1 MKKLTVFVFALALAL
16 PTFAN
21 PALFSKYEATR
32 QALLKS
38 SLGDVQKSAKALSA
52 EATKAKNATVAQQAD
67 AVAKSADL
75 DKARLAFSTLSN
87 EMIKVR
93 ESVKGARPSVYHCS
107 MVKKSWLQP
116 KGQVGNPYDAG
127 MAMCGE
133 LKAE

>member
-1 MKKLTVFVFALALAL
+1 MKKLQFVVALAVSL
-16 PTFAN
+16 PLFAS

-38 SLGDVQKSAKALSA
+38 SLPEVQQSAKVLSA
-52 EATKAKNATVAQQAD
+52 EATKEKNPAIAKQAD

-75 DKARLAFSTLSN
+75 ATARKAFAPLSD

-93 ESVKGARPSVYHCS
+93 ESAKAGRPAVYYCS
-107 MVKKSWLQP
+107 MIKKSWLQP
-116 KGQVGNPYDAG
+116 KGKVGNPYDAS